1 MSKSTLGK
9 CCRRLRFC
17 YKRLNKKMNAEYIH
31 PARNFI
37 KDETPAQVFCCWILR
52 IFTARNFIENETP
65 AQVFSCE
72 FREFFQPVILI
83 KMKLQHRCFIV
94 NFKTFF
100 RHFIQSLIKENY
112 HNSRTSDAIDMK
124 LEPVPKLDKRNK
136 TTSKKFD
143 DDVKLEIVMS
153 TAKLEQY
160 GSRSP
165 DR

>member
-17 YKRLNKKMNAEYIH
+17 YKRLNKKMNAEYVH

-37 KDETPAQVFCCWILR
+37 KDETPAQVFCCGFCKFLQPV
-52 IFTARNFIENETP
+52 TLLKTTP
-65 AQVFSCE
+65 AQMFSCE

-100 RHFIQSLIKENY
+100 RYFGQSLMKENY
-112 HNSRTSDAIDMK
+112 HNSRTSDGIDMK
-124 LEPVPKLDKRNK
+124 LGPVPKLDKRK
-136 TTSKKFD
+136 ID

-153 TAKLEQY
+153 LLFFQFTAKLEQY